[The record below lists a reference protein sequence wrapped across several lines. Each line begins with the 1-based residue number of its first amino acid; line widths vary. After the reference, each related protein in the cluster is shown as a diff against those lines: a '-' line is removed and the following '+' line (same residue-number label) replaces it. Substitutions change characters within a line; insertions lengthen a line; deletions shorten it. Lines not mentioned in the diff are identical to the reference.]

1 MVESAHP
8 VQSLEMARFKDLL
21 KGEVAVVTG
30 AAQGNGEAFARAL
43 AACGAIVV
51 AADRDPAV
59 LAKAVEAM
67 KAEGGTVIGMEADV
81 SDMAACQAL
90 ADRVKAEVGDASILI
105 NNAGI
110 VRRVLTDDDGFV
122 ASVEAQLGVNSM
134 GSVHMVKALLEQLKA
149 TKGRVVNLGSIASF
163 RPTTGGVGYG
173 MSKGSVLL
181 MTQALAAELA
191 PFGIRVNGLA
201 PGVIA
206 TPMTAP
212 TRENPEVA
220 QKYFE
225 HIPMY
230 RFGETEELVGPL
242 LFLVSPMSSYVTGVM
257 LPVDGG
263 FLTQ

>member
-1 MVESAHP
+1 MESVHP
-8 VQSLEMARFKDLL
+8 VQSVEISRFQKLLE
-21 KGEVAVVTG
+21 GEIAVVTG

-43 AACGAIVV
+43 AACGATVV
-51 AADRDPAV
+51 AVDRDSAILSKTV
-59 LAKAVEAM
+59 NSINSAGGKAINIPM
-67 KAEGGTVIGMEADV
+67 DV
-81 SDMAACQAL
+81 SDITACTAL
-90 ADRVKAEVGDASILI
+90 ADKISTEVGNTSILI

-110 VRRVLTDDDGFV
+110 VRRVLTDDDGFI
-122 ASVEAQLGVNSM
+122 ASIEEQLGVNSM
-134 GSVHMVKALLEQLKA
+134 GSVHMVKALLKQLKA
-149 TKGRVVNLGSIASF
+149 TKGKIINLGSIASF

-173 MSKGSVLL
+173 MSKGSILL

-191 PFGIRVNGLA
+191 PFGIRVNALA

-225 HIPMY
+225 HIPMR
-230 RFGETEELVGPL
+230 RFGDTEELVGPL

>member
-1 MVESAHP
+1 MTSVHP
-8 VQSLEMARFKDLL
+8 VQSVDLNRFKDLL
-21 KGEVAVVTG
+21 KGEIAVVTG

-43 AACGAIVV
+43 AACGATVV
-51 AADRDPAV
+51 AADRDFELLSKTVAS
-59 LAKAVEAM
+59 M
-67 KAEGGTVIGMEADV
+67 KADGGNVVAMEADV

-90 ADRVKAEVGDASILI
+90 ADKVVQEIGNTSILI

-110 VRRVLTDDDGFV
+110 VRRVLTGDDGFI
-122 ASVEAQLGVNSM
+122 ASIEQQLGVNSM
-134 GSVHMVKALLEQLKA
+134 GSIHMVKALLDQLKA
-149 TKGRVVNLGSIASF
+149 TKGKIINLGSIASF

-191 PFGIRVNGLA
+191 PFGIRVNALA

-220 QKYFE
+220 KKYFE

-242 LFLVSPMSSYVTGVM
+242 LFLVSPMSSYVTGIM

>member
-1 MVESAHP
+1 MTSVHP
-8 VQSLEMARFKDLL
+8 VQSVDLTRFKDFL
-21 KGEVAVVTG
+21 KGEIAVVTG

-43 AACGAIVV
+43 AACGATVV
-51 AADRDPAV
+51 AADRD
-59 LAKAVEAM
+59 VELLSKTVASM
-67 KAEGGTVIGMEADV
+67 KADGGNVIAMEADV
-81 SDMAACQAL
+81 SNMAACQAL
-90 ADRVKAEVGDASILI
+90 ADKVAQEIGNTSILI

-110 VRRVLTDDDGFV
+110 VRRVLTGDDGFI
-122 ASVEAQLGVNSM
+122 ASIEQQLGVNSM
-134 GSVHMVKALLEQLKA
+134 GSIHMVKALLDQLKA
-149 TKGRVVNLGSIASF
+149 TKGKIINLGSIASF

-191 PFGIRVNGLA
+191 PFGIRVNALA

-220 QKYFE
+220 KKYFE

-242 LFLVSPMSSYVTGVM
+242 LFLVSPMSSYVTGIM